1 MRTGR
6 YGALEMMSPP
16 PEKGRTL
23 DARMAEVLVYARIM
37 EFHSIELQVR
47 AFSSL
52 SQANE
57 ACGLISAAGF
67 RRECFSSTIP

>member
-37 EFHSIELQVR
+37 EFHSIELEVR
-47 AFSSL
+47 AFS

>member
-37 EFHSIELQVR
+37 EFHSIELEVR
-47 AFSSL
+47 AFL